1 MVGENTTNNN
11 NIQNETGDLTAVQI
25 GVWDQETVHKGNMV
39 GYHNTEVW
47 DQNTVH
53 KGDTA
58 GYLNTDMKDKAGA
71 LTAVHNSS
79 MVGKHTT
86 ASNNKKVVDQTS
98 VHKGNKEGDHTA
110 VHIKVDVE
118 SAEVKCVKYVNAE
131 GDSVKTKNNKMGDKV
146 EDKHTVYKD
155 KVGDLNTVH
164 INKEGGHAL
173 KSQLPEVEGGTLHG
187 ATLDGGEAS
196 HEKLTSFEVL
206 HEVRGGHALTGAR
219 LDDGGHQG
227 SSHPHHPDGGHMPT
241 KGKKTVPVRA
251 EEQCAVM
258 NTYER
263 STVVPY
269 YMKTA
274 GGKLYKTNRKKKL
287 PRHRALKPSRCPED
301 WMGEVIVEYPV
312 VFPSSNPTRYGSSTR

>member
-164 INKEGGHAL
+164 INDGGGHAL
-173 KSQLPEVEGGTLHG
+173 
-187 ATLDGGEAS
+187 
-196 HEKLTSFEVL
+196 F
-206 HEVRGGHALTGAR
+206 GAR
-219 LDDGGHQG
+219 PDVGHQGVSLPHHTDGGH
-227 SSHPHHPDGGHMPT
+227 SPT
-241 KGKKTVPVRA
+241 DDATAG
-251 EEQCAVM
+251 EQFAMMDTFENAAV
-258 NTYER
+258 E
-263 STVVPY
+263 PY
-269 YMKTA
+269 YAKST
-274 GGKLYKTNRKKKL
+274 GVENDKTNRNKEL
-287 PRHRALKPSRCPED
+287 PRHNALSPHRCPED
-301 WMGEVIVEYPV
+301 SMGGDLVEGPV
-312 VFPSSNPTRYGSSTR
+312 VLLSTWYGSGSLDPAS

>member
-39 GYHNTEVW
+39 GDHNTEVW

-53 KGDTA
+53 KGNMA

-146 EDKHTVYKD
+146 EDKHTIY
-155 KVGDLNTVH
+155 
-164 INKEGGHAL
+164 KEGGHAL
-173 KSQLPEVEGGTLHG
+173 KSLPPGVQGGALHG
-187 ATLDGGEAS
+187 ATDVTEDISPAYEDGGEVS
-196 HEKLTSFEVL
+196 K
-206 HEVRGGHALTGAR
+206 
-219 LDDGGHQG
+219 
-227 SSHPHHPDGGHMPT
+227 
-241 KGKKTVPVRA
+241 
-251 EEQCAVM
+251 
-258 NTYER
+258 
-263 STVVPY
+263 
-269 YMKTA
+269 
-274 GGKLYKTNRKKKL
+274 
-287 PRHRALKPSRCPED
+287 
-301 WMGEVIVEYPV
+301 
-312 VFPSSNPTRYGSSTR
+312 

>member
-173 KSQLPEVEGGTLHG
+173 KSLPPGVQGGALHG
-187 ATLDGGEAS
+187 ATDAGGEAS
-196 HEKLTSFEVL
+196 QEKLTSFEVL
-206 HEVRGGHALTGAR
+206 TEGGGGHALRGAQP
-219 LDDGGHQG
+219 DEGHQG
-227 SSHPHHPDGGHMPT
+227 ISQPHHPDVGHIPT
-241 KGKKTVPVRA
+241 NYVVMVKRRA
-251 EEQCAVM
+251 EEQVAGR
-258 NTYER
+258 N
-263 STVVPY
+263 Y
-269 YMKTA
+269 YVKSAA
-274 GGKLYKTNRKKKL
+274 GEDYKTNRKKKL

-312 VFPSSNPTRYGSSTR
+312 VFPSSNTTRYGTSTR